1 MEYINSGNYDY
12 NRKCAIFGHLH
23 LNRFQTNVP
32 ENCAITGA
40 YPLFDS
46 RFLLVQVTIDEL
58 TEKFDGRN
66 GQFISKATFY

>member
-1 MEYINSGNYDY
+1 M
-12 NRKCAIFGHLH
+12 
-23 LNRFQTNVP
+23 P

-58 TEKFDGRN
+58 TEKFDRRN
-66 GQFISKATFY
+66 GQFISKAII